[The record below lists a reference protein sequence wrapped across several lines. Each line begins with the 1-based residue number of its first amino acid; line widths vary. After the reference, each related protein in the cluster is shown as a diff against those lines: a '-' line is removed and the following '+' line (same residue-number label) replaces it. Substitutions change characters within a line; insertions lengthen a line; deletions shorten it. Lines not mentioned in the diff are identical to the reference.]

1 MMRNNRGFTL
11 VEMLVT
17 LSGFLL
23 IVSLLPLLLN
33 IDWMK
38 VNQSERFQRL
48 EWQLFIQQV
57 TSEIREAKEIE
68 VNNQTLYLY
77 KFTGEKVSFEK
88 YGYLIRRR
96 VNGQGHEILL
106 QYISDVQYQL
116 EVNGI
121 RIKVMT
127 ERGKDYETFITTFF
141 PLKVK
146 ST

>member
-77 KFTGEKVSFEK
+77 KFTGEKVSLEK
-88 YGYLIRRR
+88 YGYVIRRR

-127 ERGKDYETFITTFF
+127 EQGTDYEAFITTFF

-146 ST
+146 IA